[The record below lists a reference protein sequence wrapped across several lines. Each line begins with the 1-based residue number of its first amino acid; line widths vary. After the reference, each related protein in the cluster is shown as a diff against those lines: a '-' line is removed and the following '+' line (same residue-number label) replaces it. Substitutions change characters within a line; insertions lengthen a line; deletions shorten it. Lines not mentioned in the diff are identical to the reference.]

1 LAMSE
6 RRLRAPDICG
16 STVWNCFSSRPT
28 DPAYRRACS
37 SFRSWR
43 RRPAGRTADEAPWH
57 AGQRRHDSAA
67 VGSTSTTS
75 RLSNPHPLCL
85 PPMRAAVGVIV
96 VLASPILLVWSMGL
110 WHWFHGTLHDS
121 PLRDVAFYPLTS
133 IVAHVVGV
141 GLTILIIP
149 RLWDLVR
156 RGSPAAMR
164 WLCRAASS
172 LTRAAS
178 RHRRISL
185 TRT

>member
-1 LAMSE
+1 MGDNNYWHWHRNQAEQAHCYADKHQRDVEQSDQL
-6 RRLRAPDICG
+6 
-16 STVWNCFSSRPT
+16 NCMVLL
-28 DPAYRRACS
+28 
-37 SFRSWR
+37 
-43 RRPAGRTADEAPWH
+43 
-57 AGQRRHDSAA
+57 DSIYAIGA
-67 VGSTSTTS
+67 S
-75 RLSNPHPLCL
+75 
-85 PPMRAAVGVIV
+85 PMRAAVGVVV

-110 WHWFHGTLHDS
+110 WHCFHGTLHDS

-156 RGSPAAMR
+156 RGSPVAMR